1 MDDGGAAA
9 FCLLSKSVPS
19 AAGRLS
25 AFAVRRPPCWPFSG
39 SLFKTEPT
47 GGFLRDYSSTC
58 VDAMQGMVKRAAS
71 YTWPRGQEQHVMQ
84 SANASDLR

>member
-1 MDDGGAAA
+1 MLCGA
-9 FCLLSKSVPS
+9 
-19 AAGRLS
+19 
-25 AFAVRRPPCWPFSG
+25 RPVGHFLDP
-39 SLFKTEPT
+39 LFKTEPT